1 MEILKQALTKFPDLP
16 IIMITGYADVAM
28 AVSAIKTG
36 AIDFILKPIN
46 FDQLDLIINK
56 TLKQISLQK
65 EVNRLRLL
73 TKEGQVTRE
82 MFGKSRIMRSVLDA
96 IDKIAI
102 SDNTTILIEGESGVG
117 KEMIARYIHN
127 ISQRKEGP
135 FVAINCGA
143 IPKELAESELF
154 GSEKG
159 AYTGAGEKTRLGK
172 FEIADGGT
180 ILLDEIGELNLDLQ
194 VKLLRVFQEKSFL
207 D

>member
-16 IIMITGYADVAM
+16 IIMITGYADVAT

-102 SDNTTILIEGESGVG
+102 SDNTTILIEGESGVE
-117 KEMIARYIHN
+117 KEMVARYIHN
-127 ISQRKEGP
+127 ISQ
-135 FVAINCGA
+135 
-143 IPKELAESELF
+143 
-154 GSEKG
+154 
-159 AYTGAGEKTRLGK
+159 GK
-172 FEIADGGT
+172 KDF
-180 ILLDEIGELNLDLQ
+180 LLQLIVGQYQKN
-194 VKLLRVFQEKSFL
+194 
-207 D
+207 